1 MYLSILAL
9 PLFGS
14 AVAGLLG
21 RKIGVT
27 GAHIITTGSLM
38 TTAALALVA
47 FYEVG
52 LCGSSVSIELFSWI
66 DSEFM
71 MVSWGFLFDSLTV
84 SMLLPVLIVSS
95 LVHLYS
101 ISYMAEDPHNQR
113 FFSYL

>member
-38 TTAALALVA
+38 TTAALSLVA
-47 FYEVG
+47 FYEV
-52 LCGSSVSIELFSWI
+52 
-66 DSEFM
+66 
-71 MVSWGFLFDSLTV
+71 
-84 SMLLPVLIVSS
+84 
-95 LVHLYS
+95 
-101 ISYMAEDPHNQR
+101 
-113 FFSYL
+113 

>member
-9 PLFGS
+9 PFFGS

-38 TTAALALVA
+38 ITTVLAVVA

-52 LCGSSVSIELFSWI
+52 LCGS
-66 DSEFM
+66 
-71 MVSWGFLFDSLTV
+71 
-84 SMLLPVLIVSS
+84 PVSS
-95 LVHLYS
+95 NYSHGSTQNSCTFHGDSCSTHL
-101 ISYMAEDPHNQR
+101 Q
-113 FFSYL
+113 